1 MQVRGESVIKCSTTM
16 KINKIYPKILSDQIA
31 KKSCIDTKDLR
42 TLRSQTPSLIIVTL
56 TPNTVPCI
64 W

>member
-1 MQVRGESVIKCSTTM
+1 M